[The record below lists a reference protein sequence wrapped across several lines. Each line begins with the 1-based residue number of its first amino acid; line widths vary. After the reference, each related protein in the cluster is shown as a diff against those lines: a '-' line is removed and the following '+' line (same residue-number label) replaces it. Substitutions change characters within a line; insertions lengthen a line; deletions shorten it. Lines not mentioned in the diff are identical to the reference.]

1 MELVVNLDAYSGPL
15 DLLLDLISKQ
25 KVDIYDIE
33 ISKITKHYLEV
44 IENSVYGKDT
54 DISAFLLM
62 SSTLVEIKSRS
73 LIPKVI
79 DEEDEEIVTKE
90 QLIERLIEY
99 RKFKKVGEYF
109 KNLETEGSKAY
120 SKMQSDITEYITED
134 KEIIL
139 NTDVNLLLTLM
150 ENIINQYK
158 NKIEENSFEKIIEKD
173 LFPIEKYISM
183 IKTKIFEKKEV
194 YFEDLIF
201 YNGTKSELIT
211 IFMSILEL
219 VKNNFV
225 SIFQDKDKN
234 IKLNLV
240 GDDVE

>member
-1 MELVVNLDAYSGPL
+1 MDLVVNLGAYSGPL

-44 IENSVYGKDT
+44 IENSVYGEDT

-73 LIPKVI
+73 LIPKVT
-79 DEEDEEIVTKE
+79 DEEDEDIVTKE

-120 SKMQSDITEYITED
+120 PKMQSDITEYITED

>member
-1 MELVVNLDAYSGPL
+1 MDLVVNLDAYSGPL

-79 DEEDEEIVTKE
+79 DEEDAEIVTKE